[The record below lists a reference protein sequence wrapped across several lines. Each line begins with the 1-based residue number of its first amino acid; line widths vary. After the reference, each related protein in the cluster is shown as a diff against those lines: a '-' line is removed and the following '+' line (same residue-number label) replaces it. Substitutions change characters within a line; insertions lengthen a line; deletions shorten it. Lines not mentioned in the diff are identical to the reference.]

1 MLLVYLV
8 WCEAV
13 QRSDW
18 SRVRTLQL
26 TQIGQERQISL
37 LITTLV
43 FPVKCS
49 DMRCSQESG
58 IMFLHQYINNGGAV
72 VYLRCSLT
80 PNSLKLC
87 LYTNVTVDSWGA
99 VAFCK
104 LIQSGLGGWVSLKAT
119 CRSQKVWSEG
129 GALIDTTV
137 TELDNMGNWE
147 EADHVNQQL
156 ESKSCEQHTFRKIF
170 YY

>member
-1 MLLVYLV
+1 
-8 WCEAV
+8 
-13 QRSDW
+13 
-18 SRVRTLQL
+18 
-26 TQIGQERQISL
+26 
-37 LITTLV
+37 
-43 FPVKCS
+43 
-49 DMRCSQESG
+49 
-58 IMFLHQYINNGGAV
+58 MFLHQYINNGGAV

-99 VAFCK
+99 VVFCK
-104 LIQSGLGGWVSLKAT
+104 LIQSGLGGWVSLKAI
-119 CRSQKVWSEG
+119 CRFQKLWSEG

-156 ESKSCEQHTFRKIF
+156 ESKSCEQTHIQKHFF

>member
-1 MLLVYLV
+1 MNCIHICIDCDQSHVLLVYLV

-18 SRVRTLQL
+18 SRVWTLQL

-58 IMFLHQYINNGGAV
+58 IMFLHQYINNGGALTLFLDSQLLETLL
-72 VYLRCSLT
+72 VY
-80 PNSLKLC
+80 
-87 LYTNVTVDSWGA
+87 
-99 VAFCK
+99 
-104 LIQSGLGGWVSLKAT
+104 
-119 CRSQKVWSEG
+119 
-129 GALIDTTV
+129 
-137 TELDNMGNWE
+137 
-147 EADHVNQQL
+147 
-156 ESKSCEQHTFRKIF
+156 
-170 YY
+170 